1 MKKKLNFLL
10 LLALPGLLWYCQ
22 SAKPA
27 LPRAVNF
34 DPAAVPYPKLSD
46 YAFFQSISAR
56 GIQASKGVLPYA
68 PVTPL
73 FTDYAHKARFVWMPD
88 SVQATVA
95 ADGRLDFPDNTV
107 LIKTF
112 YYPAD
117 FRQPQRDWDLVE
129 TRLLMKR
136 AGQWDAYTY
145 IWNEDDTEAT
155 LDLVG
160 DFKSVFW
167 TDEEGVA
174 RAVEYAVPNKNQCKS
189 CHNRQKKLQ
198 PIGPKVR
205 NLNTAYTYPD
215 GQASGQIQ
223 RWQADG
229 KLAAGD
235 WAQQFSALADWDD
248 PRSGTVEA
256 RALAYLEVN
265 CGHCHHPEGP
275 AHTTGL
281 YLGTDFAD
289 TPTQLGLCKSP
300 VAAGKGSGGRE
311 FGIQPGDPGRSI
323 LVYRM
328 EANDPGVM
336 MPEIGR
342 AVPHE
347 EGIALVR
354 AWIEGMEGSCTN

>member
-1 MKKKLNFLL
+1 MKKKHYLL
-10 LLALPGLLWYCQ
+10 LLALPSLLWYCHSSQ
-22 SAKPA
+22 P
-27 LPRAVNF
+27 LPPGSVNF
-34 DPAAVPYPKLSD
+34 DPEAAPYPKLSE
-46 YAFFQSISAR
+46 YAFFQSIGAQ
-56 GIQASKGVLPYA
+56 GIQANTGVLPYA

-95 ADGRLDFPDNTV
+95 ADGQLEFPDNTV

-117 FRQPQRDWDLVE
+117 FRQPHQDWELVE

-136 AGQWDAYTY
+136 GGQWDAYTY
-145 IWNEDDTEAT
+145 IWNEDDTEAE
-155 LDLVG
+155 LNLVG
-160 DFKSVFW
+160 EFKPISW
-167 TDEEGVA
+167 TDEAGRARTVA
-174 RAVEYAVPNKNQCKS
+174 YAVPNKNQCKS
-189 CHNRQKKLQ
+189 CHNQQKELR

-205 NLNTAYTYPD
+205 NLNVDYAYPD
-215 GQASGQIQ
+215 GQTSGQIQ

-229 KLAAGD
+229 KLAPGD
-235 WAQQFSALADWDD
+235 WAQQFSALPDWDD
-248 PRSGTVEA
+248 PQSGTIEA

-265 CGHCHHPEGP
+265 CGHCHHPAGP

-289 TPTQLGLCKSP
+289 ARTQLGLCKSP
-300 VAAGKGSGGRE
+300 VAAGKGSGGRK
-311 FGIQPGDPGRSI
+311 FGIQPGDPDRSI

-328 EANDPGVM
+328 EADDPGVM

-342 AVPHE
+342 AVAHE

-354 AWIEGMEGSCTN
+354 TWIEGLEGSCTN